1 MNHSVRF
8 SIKLSM
14 NIKRNLPTTSP
25 AIKGVFDDDSDEE
38 EKPKQ
43 TIAATTEEISADQ
56 VQDQLESIN
65 MMAEYVSR
73 NGAAFEE
80 SK

>member
-1 MNHSVRF
+1 
-8 SIKLSM
+8 M
-14 NIKRNLPTTSP
+14 NIKRNLPTSRP

-56 VQDQLESIN
+56 LESIN

-80 SK
+80 SEC